1 MGGIGDL
8 WLHGVV
14 SPLTTILA
22 SLITLTGSAAL
33 GIIALT
39 IVVRVVLL
47 PLAVMQ
53 IRSQKKMLALQ
64 PELKA
69 IQKRYAKD
77 SEKRAQEQMRLY
89 KENGVQ
95 PALGCLPLV
104 LQMPILFGLYQALN
118 NLAHYNL
125 EPYRQWITAAQ
136 AAAAPTLHTPFLY
149 LPCGLAGPD
158 GIPKAFDAC
167 GQGTLMDP
175 QWLAQNFLS
184 IASVHVPGPMLIVM
198 TVLSFA
204 VQKMMVMPS
213 ADPQQQQMNKMMA
226 FMPLMYLFLFSSV
239 SAGLVLYWLITNVFS
254 IVQQYFIAGPG
265 SLSGLLPPGLGGGAA
280 PPPGPAA
287 TGLVEQAPGS
297 NGVADDGARAE
308 RRPATRSAKRRKS
321 GRR

>member
-1 MGGIGDL
+1 MGGIGEL
-8 WLHGVV
+8 WLNGVV
-14 SPLTTILA
+14 SPLTTVLA
-22 SLITLTGSAAL
+22 SLISVTGSAAL
-33 GIIALT
+33 GIVALT
-39 IVVRVVLL
+39 IIVRIVLL

-77 SEKRAQEQMRLY
+77 AEKRAQEQMRLY

-125 EPYRQWITAAQ
+125 EPYRQYITAAQ
-136 AAAAPTLHTPFLY
+136 AAAAPTLQAPFMY

-158 GIPKAFDAC
+158 GIPKVFDAC
-167 GQGTLMDP
+167 AQGTLMAP
-175 QWLAQNFLS
+175 QWLAENFLS

-198 TVLSFA
+198 TVLSYA

-239 SAGLVLYWLITNVFS
+239 PAGLVLYWLVTNVFS
-254 IVQQYFIAGPG
+254 IVQQYFISGPG
-265 SLSGLLPPGLGGGAA
+265 ALSGLLPGGGAA
-280 PPPGPAA
+280 AESSPAA
-287 TGLVEQAPGS
+287 GALVEQAPGS
-297 NGVADDGARAE
+297 NGVAEDGARSE
-308 RRPATRSAKRRKS
+308 RRPAARSGRRRKS